1 MSISFTSCGAVI
13 LAGGQSRRMG
23 QCKAMLDLGGM
34 TLLDRLAAQLADFD
48 ELMISANN
56 EAIEK
61 LGRGRVVRDIF
72 PGLGPLAGLHAA
84 LSHTEKAYVFCIPC
98 DMPCFTSE
106 LAAAMLDAFPRDGL
120 AMVCEDGTGRIHP
133 LCGIYSK
140 KLLSVM
146 ERRLCQEQL
155 RMMEFLKEAQA
166 AYFQTAGRFP
176 DTTFLNVNTPEDFSQ
191 ALHLLKRE

>member
-1 MSISFTSCGAVI
+1 
-13 LAGGQSRRMG
+13 
-23 QCKAMLDLGGM
+23 MLDH
-34 TLLDRLAAQLADFD
+34 LAAQLADFD

-84 LSHTEKAYVFCIPC
+84 LSHTEKDYVFCIPC
-98 DMPCFTSE
+98 DMPCFTGK

-140 KLLSVM
+140 ELLSVM

-191 ALHLLKRE
+191 ALHLLKRASICWTTITAQ